1 LWLAGFFA
9 ITGAPP
15 FGTFVG
21 ELAIL
26 RAAFQRRAY
35 LPAALYLL
43 LLSVIFIGMAAVLLR
58 MIQGAREEAPAPG
71 AAAAGAAAPAAV
83 SLVPR
88 ESAAFLAAP
97 LAFLAA
103 AVVLGLGA
111 PRFLHDL
118 LREALRGWG
127 G

>member
-1 LWLAGFFA
+1 
-9 ITGAPP
+9 
-15 FGTFVG
+15 
-21 ELAIL
+21 
-26 RAAFQRRAY
+26 
-35 LPAALYLL
+35 
-43 LLSVIFIGMAAVLLR
+43 
-58 MIQGAREEAPAPG
+58 MIQGAREEAPASG
-71 AAAAGAAAPAAV
+71 GAAPASGGGAR
-83 SLVPR
+83 R